1 MRKND
6 DAFLLPTVQHQ
17 INFRSSFL
25 SFDKKILSLKHP
37 REYRSLLPE
46 AAFYSR
52 QLLEHLCFLCI
63 MDSATSFTGLPR
75 NQCNPYLR
83 FIRQPPEKA
92 NIWKPPEVITE
103 QAVLKM
109 PLMERGLYVSN
120 MIASKFCAW
129 LRSLGTDNST
139 SSINEEVLKELF
151 EIQLENP
158 TSTGIETRIK
168 ELPFLPDV
176 ISDAE
181 NIPQRSF
188 RALHRLNILMDAK
201 TAGNSNDRRKVS
213 AGSTKRGWKF
223 SKSQAKEKYVP
234 SGIVPEDIAKFE
246 YKFFDDPPIQPEC

>member
-1 MRKND
+1 MRVRKID
-6 DAFLLPTVQHQ
+6 GKKPFCRVRELRMTQEIRECLGEERFSKVASILQLPVDVTSMGSEEAEEKP
-17 INFRSSFL
+17 IASSAASKT
-25 SFDKKILSLKHP
+25 SFISCVLPEQKILYAKKRRCVL
-37 REYRSLLPE
+37 
-46 AAFYSR
+46 
-52 QLLEHLCFLCI
+52 I
-63 MDSATSFTGLPR
+63 
-75 NQCNPYLR
+75 
-83 FIRQPPEKA
+83 A
-92 NIWKPPEVITE
+92 NSPTPNK
-103 QAVLKM
+103 
-109 PLMERGLYVSN
+109 
-120 MIASKFCAW
+120 IASKFCAW

-201 TAGNSNDRRKVS
+201 TVGKSIDRPKVS
-213 AGSTKRGWKF
+213 AGSAKKGWKF
-223 SKSQAKEKYVP
+223 SKSQAEKKYTP

-246 YKFFDDPPIQPEC
+246 YKFFDDPPIQLEC